1 MFRSFLA
8 SATEKGG
15 DIVRKA
21 IFAALMMV
29 ALLVLAG
36 PVMATVISFQDTAT
50 VWPGYG
56 GHTVYGGSVS
66 ENTRD
71 TIGTPDI
78 TGGTLDWV
86 DGKLISVTFNYKG
99 YGDAGWSLL
108 KAGDLFIDKG
118 GDGSWDWAIRGI
130 TVCALTAS
138 PTYWVTSNDDDTGVW
153 SGYDIRNNHPWA
165 LRLSTDL
172 ATYSGTEGLPD
183 SGVFEFTGFSPV
195 DVGYD
200 SFIIGWTVNCAND
213 VVYEK
218 INPVPEP
225 ATMLL
230 LGTGLAGL
238 VGFGRKLKLKA

>member
-1 MFRSFLA
+1 
-8 SATEKGG
+8 
-15 DIVRKA
+15 VRKA
-21 IFAALMMV
+21 IFAGLMTV

-78 TGGTLDWV
+78 TGGILDWV
-86 DGKLISVTFNYKG
+86 DGKLISVTFNYTG
-99 YGDAGWSLL
+99 AGEPGWNLL
-108 KAGDLFIDKG
+108 KAGDLFIDVG
-118 GDGSWDWAIRGI
+118 ADGSWDWVIRD
-130 TVCALTAS
+130 TKVYAFTS
-138 PTYWVTSNDDDTGVW
+138 SSTYWVTGDDNVDYW
-153 SGYDIRNNHPWA
+153 KGYDIRNNHPWA
-165 LRLSTDL
+165 LQLPGDGVQ
-172 ATYSGTEGLPD
+172 YSGTQELSA
-183 SGVFEFTGFSPV
+183 SGTFGFAGFSPV

-230 LGTGLAGL
+230 LGTGLVGL
-238 VGFGRKLKLKA
+238 VGFSRKLKPTP